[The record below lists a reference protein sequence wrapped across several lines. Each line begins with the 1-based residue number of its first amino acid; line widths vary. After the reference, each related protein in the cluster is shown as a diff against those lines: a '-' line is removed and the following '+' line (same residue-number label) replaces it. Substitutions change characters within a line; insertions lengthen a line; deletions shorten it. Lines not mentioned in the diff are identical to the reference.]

1 MTRTPTPW
9 KIDINYDVFIETSDG
24 LTTICTVGDPGR
36 PEQGEHDAQFIIRA
50 CNAHEEL
57 VKALQECVEQLEMIP
72 FYEKTNSDIAAV
84 NNAKRALAHAE
95 KGA

>member
-1 MTRTPTPW
+1 MTHTPGPW
-9 KIDINYDVFIETSDG
+9 KIDINYDVFIESSDG

-36 PEQGEHDAQFIIRA
+36 PEQSEHDAQFIIKA

-57 VKALQECVEQLEMIP
+57 VKQLHRTIEYAEKLQQALNLHER
-72 FYEKTNSDIAAV
+72 
-84 NNAKRALAHAE
+84 NATLGEAKGLLATIE